1 MQIASSIGAE
11 VYGVCS
17 TRNVDMVLGL
27 GADRVFDYK
36 REDYTQS
43 GAEFDLIVDMVGNH
57 PIAANRRVLAADGR
71 YVSIGGPSGDW
82 LGPMKPALGA
92 AVTSMFVDQQMGM
105 MIARLK
111 ADDLAALAALMQD
124 GKVRPQLDRTYTLA
138 ELPEAIRYSETGRA
152 RGKIIIDVSL
162 AD

>member
-1 MQIASSIGAE
+1 
-11 VYGVCS
+11 
-17 TRNVDMVLGL
+17 
-27 GADRVFDYK
+27 
-36 REDYTQS
+36 
-43 GAEFDLIVDMVGNH
+43 
-57 PIAANRRVLAADGR
+57 
-71 YVSIGGPSGDW
+71 
-82 LGPMKPALGA
+82 MKPALGA
-92 AVTSMFVDQQMGM
+92 AVPSMFVDQQMGM